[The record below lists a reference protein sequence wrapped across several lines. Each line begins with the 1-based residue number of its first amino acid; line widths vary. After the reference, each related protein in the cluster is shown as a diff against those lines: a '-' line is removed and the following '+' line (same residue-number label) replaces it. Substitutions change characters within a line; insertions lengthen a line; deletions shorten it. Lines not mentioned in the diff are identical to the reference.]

1 MAADPELV
9 QRARTLRAA
18 GLSIEQI
25 ATRLDLRSRT
35 MIYRW
40 VRDLPT
46 PQWTARP
53 NAKDDLRELARRM
66 RVDGATY
73 DQIARRLGVS
83 KSSVSLWVRDLPHP
97 ERSPAGEAR
106 RRAGL
111 TRFSKERSA
120 RVAIERQ
127 QVVDA
132 AEASLGELT
141 ERELMIAGVVAYW
154 AEGSKRKPWN
164 PQDRIVFTNS
174 DVDMIR
180 LFLRFLRL
188 SGVTNERIRLRLSIH
203 ESADVDAATGYWSDA
218 LCWSI
223 GEFQK
228 VTIKRHVPRT
238 TNRRNTGDGYHGC
251 LVVTVQRSSELYRQ
265 IEGMWTAI
273 AASASRVA
281 GQQSRVV

>member
-35 MIYRW
+35 MVYRW

-53 NAKDDLRELARRM
+53 NAKDDLREQARMM

-73 DQIARRLGVS
+73 DEIVRRLGVS

-97 ERSPAGEAR
+97 ERSLEGEQR

-111 TRFSKERSA
+111 LRYVEERSA
-120 RVAIERQ
+120 RAACERQ
-127 QVVDA
+127 QTVEA
-132 AEASLGELT
+132 ATTALGELT
-141 ERELMIAGVVAYW
+141 ERELVISGVVAYW
-154 AEGSKRKPWN
+154 AEGTKRKPWN

-174 DVDMIR
+174 DVDMIK
-180 LFLRFLRL
+180 LFLAFLALMR
-188 SGVTNERIRLRLSIH
+188 VERERIQLRLSIH
-203 ESADVDAATGYWSDA
+203 ESADVIAATRFWAAA
-218 LCWSI
+218 LCWAED
-223 GEFQK
+223 EFQP
-228 VTIKRHVPRT
+228 VTLKRHVPRS
-238 TNRRNTGDGYHGC
+238 TNRKNVGDTYHGC
-251 LVVTVQRSSELYRQ
+251 LVVTVRQSSEAYREV
-265 IEGMWTAI
+265 EGMWTAV
-273 AASASRVA
+273 AASASKVA
-281 GQQSRVV
+281 GQRSRVV